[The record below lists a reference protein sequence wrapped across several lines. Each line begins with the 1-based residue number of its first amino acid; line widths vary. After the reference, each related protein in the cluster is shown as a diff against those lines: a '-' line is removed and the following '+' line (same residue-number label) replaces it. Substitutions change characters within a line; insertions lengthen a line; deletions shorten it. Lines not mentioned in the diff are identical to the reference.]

1 MSNKDLNYMVFKL
14 EIGYLAGFHLEQCKR
29 TEVFN
34 LLA

>member
-14 EIGYLAGFHLEQCKR
+14 QISYLTGFHLQQCKS

-34 LLA
+34 LLV